1 MIGPLGLPEHSS
13 KEARQRVL
21 VRRCYLNPQAN
32 RRFRPSFNLAGFE
45 VVDCQDDFV
54 RNALGFDDEPEAK
67 PAPPPETP
75 QAEGTDAS
83 SWGGC
88 GGFRSFLESRGF
100 APLGICWERGAD
112 RSLKLRAAESERP
125 RRFPSGVFF
134 RAWEPSGLQAVN

>member
-1 MIGPLGLPEHSS
+1 LIGPLGLPEHSS

-54 RNALGFDDEPEAK
+54 RNALGFDDELEAK

-83 SWGGC
+83 SWGGWWVQVLSGIQGVC
-88 GGFRSFLESRGF
+88 PAGDLLGERYRPEFEAASR
-100 APLGICWERGAD
+100 R
-112 RSLKLRAAESERP
+112 K
-125 RRFPSGVFF
+125 
-134 RAWEPSGLQAVN
+134 